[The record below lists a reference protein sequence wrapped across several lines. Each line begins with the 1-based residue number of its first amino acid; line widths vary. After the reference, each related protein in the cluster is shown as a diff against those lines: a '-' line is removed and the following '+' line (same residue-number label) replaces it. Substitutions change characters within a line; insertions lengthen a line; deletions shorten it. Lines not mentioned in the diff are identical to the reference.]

1 MPDWAR
7 GATGSRSVQGC
18 RSRPVP
24 RDGRSSVIVPGGR
37 ASAEPLL
44 PRSRLSGGPLAPP
57 SLRPP
62 GPAERVGLGGKSR
75 SGVPPDPL
83 RRDPRGVRKMAK
95 NGHFWP
101 PCGVKSR
108 GSGGAP
114 PTHLILL
121 RNQRIAARRERAAG
135 PGPGAGGWA
144 GFGGWLG
151 CSACGLVLLCDWSS
165 DWNRRKAGASHLSR
179 WSESSPP
186 MAHQWSICSEVP
198 ARRVRIDPHLLPA
211 RCCIRRVSSVLTML
225 SHRSASRR
233 ADATLCRM
241 RRLAAHQ

>member
-7 GATGSRSVQGC
+7 GATGSRSGQGC

-37 ASAEPLL
+37 ASAEPSP

-62 GPAERVGLGGKSR
+62 GPAERVGLGGQSR

-83 RRDPRGVRKMAK
+83 RRDPRGVRKRAK
-95 NGHFWP
+95 NSPFWP
-101 PCGVKSR
+101 PCKVKSR

-121 RNQRIAARRERAAG
+121 RNQRRDRARPDRREPGTGRLDVLVCGAGWAARPAASSCCVT
-135 PGPGAGGWA
+135 GAPTGTGA
-144 GFGGWLG
+144 RPEHLIY
-151 CSACGLVLLCDWSS
+151 L
-165 DWNRRKAGASHLSR
+165 AGAKAHLR
-179 WSESSPP
+179 WSASEPSAAMCLLDACASTRTSCPQDVASGESPR
-186 MAHQWSICSEVP
+186 CSQCCRIVP
-198 ARRVRIDPHLLPA
+198 RLVE
-211 RCCIRRVSSVLTML
+211 
-225 SHRSASRR
+225 
-233 ADATLCRM
+233 RM
-241 RRLAAHQ
+241 QPYAG

>member
-7 GATGSRSVQGC
+7 GATGSRPGQGC

-37 ASAEPLL
+37 ASAEPSR

-121 RNQRIAARRERAAG
+121 RNQRAHRPRAVRLVRVHAG
-135 PGPGAGGWA
+135 PNPARIRPTA
-144 GFGGWLG
+144 PRRTPLSAVHLAPFLVVVVGGWLVHPG
-151 CSACGLVLLCDWSS
+151 
-165 DWNRRKAGASHLSR
+165 
-179 WSESSPP
+179 
-186 MAHQWSICSEVP
+186 
-198 ARRVRIDPHLLPA
+198 
-211 RCCIRRVSSVLTML
+211 
-225 SHRSASRR
+225 
-233 ADATLCRM
+233 
-241 RRLAAHQ
+241 

>member
-7 GATGSRSVQGC
+7 GATGSRPGQGC

-37 ASAEPLL
+37 ASAEPSP

-62 GPAERVGLGGKSR
+62 GPAERVGLGGQSR

-83 RRDPRGVRKMAK
+83 RRDPRGVRKRAK
-95 NGHFWP
+95 NSPFWP

-121 RNQRIAARRERAAG
+121 RNQRAHRPRAVRLVPRTGGRLAGLVCGAGWAARPAASSCCVT
-135 PGPGAGGWA
+135 GAPTGTGA
-144 GFGGWLG
+144 RPEHLIY
-151 CSACGLVLLCDWSS
+151 L
-165 DWNRRKAGASHLSR
+165 AGAKAHLR
-179 WSESSPP
+179 W
-186 MAHQWSICSEVP
+186 P
-198 ARRVRIDPHLLPA
+198 ARGPSAA
-211 RCCIRRVSSVLTML
+211 RCLLDACASTRTSCPQDAASGESPRYSVCCRIRPSLVE
-225 SHRSASRR
+225 
-233 ADATLCRM
+233 RM
-241 RRLAAHQ
+241 HPYAG

>member
-83 RRDPRGVRKMAK
+83 RRDPRGVKKRAK
-95 NGHFWP
+95 NSPFLP

-121 RNQRIAARRERAAG
+121 RNQRTRYRERPPATRTAG
-135 PGPGAGGWA
+135 PGARGGGGLVCGAGWA
-144 GFGGWLG
+144 
-151 CSACGLVLLCDWSS
+151 ARPAASS
-165 DWNRRKAGASHLSR
+165 CCVTGAPTGTGARPEHLIYLAGAKAHLR
-179 WSESSPP
+179 WPTSGPS
-186 MAHQWSICSEVP
+186 A
-198 ARRVRIDPHLLPA
+198 A
-211 RCCIRRVSSVLTML
+211 RCLLDAC
-225 SHRSASRR
+225 ASTRTSCPQDVASGESPR
-233 ADATLCRM
+233 CSQCCRIVP
-241 RRLAAHQ
+241 RLVERMQPYAG